1 MTPREMFKSGLSVFD
16 FNRSNNDGQGSTISM
31 IDQVIVG

>member
-16 FNRSNNDGQGSTISM
+16 LNRSNNDGQASTISTSG
-31 IDQVIVG
+31 QVIAG